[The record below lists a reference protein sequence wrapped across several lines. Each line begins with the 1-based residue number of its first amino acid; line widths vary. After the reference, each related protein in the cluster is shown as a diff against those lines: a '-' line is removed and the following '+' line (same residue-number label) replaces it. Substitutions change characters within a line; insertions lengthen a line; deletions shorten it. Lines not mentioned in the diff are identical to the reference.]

1 MLYSVALRPGLKE
14 KKENKTE
21 PSHILSSA
29 PNAAG
34 VSAFV
39 LIKRA
44 GAAEDFWH
52 GRWKCWTEGGKR
64 DALPSRGAGDSQPG
78 TTLGSDRAV
87 PGPSWG
93 QECQAL
99 SPYISSP
106 TPPPP
111 RCPRPLISSSHTP
124 PYILFYELAFGV
136 SNCSFKVPV
145 KEKNKEWSW

>member
-1 MLYSVALRPGLKE
+1 MHSYKCFDRCGRFSDVR
-14 KKENKTE
+14 N
-21 PSHILSSA
+21 I
-29 PNAAG
+29 
-34 VSAFV
+34 FF

-44 GAAEDFWH
+44 GAAVGFWH

-93 QECQAL
+93 QERQPL

-106 TPPPP
+106 PHPPVPAASYLFLAHMH
-111 RCPRPLISSSHTP
+111 RLILCFMT
-124 PYILFYELAFGV
+124 
-136 SNCSFKVPV
+136 
-145 KEKNKEWSW
+145 